1 MTNLNHDRLRNLLN
15 TDQYSVRYGYFISAT
30 EYNQTPQ
37 KDFLNDSSDGYWVN
51 NPNGY
56 VEWDMLGQDAIAP
69 GSSALNIPPE
79 LPYTTRLRPMNNM
92 DFLAESKQVVVVG
105 LDFRAYDHRLPAGV
119 DGQSAAIYTEIDD
132 SITNTNLAW
141 WASRFRG
148 GTMGD
153 WLNNWFRPSFR
164 IGGLDLLRDLN
175 TSNWEVDANGNPAA
189 PNLADQSVG
198 WPLPYS
204 FDDMYAYFGSDKGA
218 GQNMI
223 PEVFAQCVQRIEDT
237 SVPPNVAYKRYPIRC
252 VAHFVVTNK

>member
-1 MTNLNHDRLRNLLN
+1 MNAIDHDRLRRLLN
-15 TDQYSVRYGYFISAT
+15 TDQYSVRYGYWISST
-30 EYNQTPQ
+30 QPDQTPS
-37 KDFLNDSSDGYWVN
+37 KDFLANQHDGYWVN
-51 NPNGY
+51 NSDGY
-56 VEWDMLGQDAIAP
+56 VEWSMLGQDTSFGP

-92 DFLAESKQVVVVG
+92 DFLAQAKQVVVVG
-105 LDFRAYDHRLPAGV
+105 LDFRAYDHRLPGGT
-119 DGQSAAIYTEIDD
+119 DGQSAATYTEIDN
-132 SITNTNLAW
+132 SISGSNLAY

-148 GTMGD
+148 GQMGD

-175 TSNWEVDANGNPAA
+175 TSNWGKDASGNPAT

-218 GQNMI
+218 GQSLI
-223 PEVFAQCVQRIEDT
+223 PEVNAQCVQYIDDG
-237 SVPPNVAYKRYPIRC
+237 VAPIYKRYPIRC
-252 VAHFVVTNK
+252 VAHFVVTNQ